1 MIIVTLFIHL
11 SYYYPGIDEN
21 ERLYS
26 KIRELEDKGGLS
38 SSRERGRSFD
48 SLSDLTN
55 IELDLDFN
63 ALDKER

>member
-1 MIIVTLFIHL
+1 MIDRQYIFFSLAK
-11 SYYYPGIDEN
+11 PGIEEN

-26 KIRELEDKGGLS
+26 RVRELEKNGLS
-38 SSRERGRSFD
+38 ASRERGRSFD

-55 IELDLDFN
+55 IELDLDLT

>member
-1 MIIVTLFIHL
+1 MFYTFIVC
-11 SYYYPGIDEN
+11 YVGIDEN

-26 KIRELEDKGGLS
+26 KVRELEDKGGLS

-63 ALDKER
+63 TLDKER

>member
-1 MIIVTLFIHL
+1 MTDNLFL
-11 SYYYPGIDEN
+11 KLGIEEN
-21 ERLYS
+21 ERLYNRV
-26 KIRELEDKGGLS
+26 RELEEKNGLS

-55 IELDLDFN
+55 IELDLDLT